1 VNAEELQLRVAG
13 ISNKQRMDRR
23 RFLQLAGALAGPA
36 LGCIAAGAYANQIE
50 PRHLVLER
58 RTIRLPRLHP
68 ALDGFRMALA
78 SDHHLFPFTPRELL
92 ERATEQANALRPDL
106 ILLAGDYVCTDIES
120 IRELAPI
127 LGRLNAKYGVFA
139 ILGNYDCLLN
149 PDLICS
155 QLAAQS
161 IEVLVNRGLHMGPSA
176 GRLFL
181 AGLDSVWRG
190 APDPIQALA
199 GYREGDI
206 ALALVHEPDYFPT
219 LVRLTPVALQLSGHS
234 HGGQVRMPALGPV
247 VLPPWGRIYH
257 TGLYEMSGRFV
268 YTGRGLGMVE
278 LPLRFNCPPEL
289 TEIILHAV

>member
-1 VNAEELQLRVAG
+1 VN
-13 ISNKQRMDRR
+13 RR
-23 RFLQLAGALAGPA
+23 KFLWLGGGALASGLA
-36 LGCIAAGAYANQIE
+36 MGSYGSQIE

-58 RTIRLPRLHP
+58 RTLLLPRLSA
-68 ALDGFRMALA
+68 ALDGFRVVLM

-92 ERATEQANALRPDL
+92 ERAVEQANALRPEL
-106 ILLAGDYVCTDIES
+106 ILLAGDYVYTDVES

-139 ILGNYDCLLN
+139 ILGNYDKLHQPN
-149 PDLICS
+149 LIRA

-161 IEVLVNRGLHMGPSA
+161 IDVLVNRGLYVGPGA
-176 GRLFL
+176 GPLFL

-190 APDPIQALA
+190 VPDPVSAFA
-199 GYREGDI
+199 AYREGSV

-219 LVRLTPVALQLSGHS
+219 LVRLAPVDVQLSGHS
-234 HGGQVRMPALGPV
+234 HGGQVRIPALGPV

-257 TGLYEMSGRFV
+257 TGLYELNGHFV

-289 TEIILHAV
+289 TEIILRTA

>member
-1 VNAEELQLRVAG
+1 MNAEELQLRVAG

-23 RFLQLAGALAGPA
+23 RFLQLASALAGST
-36 LGCIAAGAYANQIE
+36 LGCMAAGAYANQIE

-58 RTIRLPRLHP
+58 RTIRLPRFTP
-68 ALDGFRMALA
+68 ALEGFRMALM

-139 ILGNYDCLLN
+139 ILGNYDCWLK
-149 PDLICS
+149 PDLICA

-161 IEVLVNRGLHMGPSA
+161 IEVLVNRGLHVGPSA

-190 APDPIQALA
+190 APDPIQAFA

-219 LVRLTPVALQLSGHS
+219 LVRLTPVDLQLSGHS
-234 HGGQVRMPALGPV
+234 HGGQVRIPALGPL

-257 TGLYEMSGRFV
+257 TGLYELDGHFV

-289 TEIILHAV
+289 TDIILREA

>member
-1 VNAEELQLRVAG
+1 MTMG
-13 ISNKQRMDRR
+13 GYS
-23 RFLQLAGALAGPA
+23 
-36 LGCIAAGAYANQIE
+36 NQIE
-50 PRHLVLER
+50 PHHLIVER
-58 RTIRLPRLHP
+58 RTIHLPHLSS
-68 ALDGFRMALA
+68 ALDGFRIALM
-78 SDHHLFPFTPRELL
+78 SDHHLFPLTPRELL

-106 ILLAGDYVCTDIES
+106 ILLVGDYVYTDIES

-139 ILGNYDCLLN
+139 ILGNYDCLHD
-149 PDLICS
+149 PDLICA

-161 IEVLVNRGLHMGPSA
+161 IEVLVNRGLHVGPSA

-190 APDPIQALA
+190 TPDPIRAFA
-199 GYREGDI
+199 GSREGDI

-219 LVRLTPVALQLSGHS
+219 LVRLTPVDVQLSGHS
-234 HGGQVRMPALGPV
+234 HGGQVRIPALGPV

-257 TGLYEMSGRFV
+257 TGLYELNGHFV

-289 TEIILHAV
+289 TDIILHAA